1 MVADR
6 REVCEHVRKSVY
18 SPRPSYGHLL
28 TERLTHGDFQGRAA
42 LALILE
48 SASRHSLN
56 KINVNFNL

>member
-1 MVADR
+1 MTVDR

-28 TERLTHGDFQGRAA
+28 TERLTHADFQGRAA

-48 SASRHSLN
+48 SAARHAL
-56 KINVNFNL
+56 KNVNLIL